1 VRHARQAESPIGST
15 GSCCASWRVL
25 VATAYGPWSPTQTG
39 PRRYGRSSEPGR
51 ISWGRSACSPRSIAA
66 TRSRSSLGRSGH
78 PRPEVDRQLLSP
90 RKLVMRG
97 HRLLG
102 TGRASHLS
110 CVHLGARLILR
121 KMLLSLSFRS
131 SS

>member
-51 ISWGRSACSPRSIAA
+51 DLMGPIGLFPAID
-66 TRSRSSLGRSGH
+66 SR
-78 PRPEVDRQLLSP
+78 
-90 RKLVMRG
+90 
-97 HRLLG
+97 
-102 TGRASHLS
+102 A
-110 CVHLGARLILR
+110 
-121 KMLLSLSFRS
+121 F
-131 SS
+131 